1 MGVFSFLSRATTWW
15 NRETLGTQ
23 LHTWRRGVKVGKDG
37 SGNIFFRDKDD
48 RRRWVIFSGEVEAS
62 RVSAEWH
69 GWLHRT
75 WDEPPTE
82 KPLPKKSWE
91 IDHRPNVTGSLDSYK
106 PSGSLNRRD
115 IKERRD
121 YEAWSPERNNERE

>member
-23 LHTWRRGVKVGKDG
+23 LYTWRKGIKVGQDG

-48 RRRWVIFSGEVEAS
+48 SRRWVIFNGEVEAS

-75 WDEPPTE
+75 WDEPPSE

-121 YEAWSPERNNERE
+121 YEAWSPE

>member
-23 LHTWRRGVKVGKDG
+23 LYTWRKGIKVGEDG

-48 RRRWVIFSGEVEAS
+48 RRRWVIFNGEVEAS

-75 WDEPPTE
+75 WDKPPTE
-82 KPLPKKSWE
+82 MPLPKKSWE
-91 IDHRPNVTGSLDSYK
+91 IDHKPNVTGSLASYK
-106 PSGSLNRRD
+106 PVGSLNQRD
-115 IKERRD
+115 IKKRRD
-121 YEAWSPERNNERE
+121 YEAWRPE

>member
-1 MGVFSFLSRATTWW
+1 MGLLGFLSRATTWW

-23 LHTWRRGVKVGKDG
+23 LYTWRRGVKVGKDG
-37 SGNIFFRDKDD
+37 SGNIFVRDKDD
-48 RRRWVIFSGEVEAS
+48 RRRWVIFNGEVEAS

-121 YEAWSPERNNERE
+121 YEAWSPE

>member
-23 LHTWRRGVKVGKDG
+23 LYTWRKGVKVGEDG
-37 SGNIFFRDKDD
+37 AGNIFFRDKDD
-48 RRRWVIFSGEVEAS
+48 RRRWVIFNGEVEAS
-62 RVSAEWH
+62 LVSAEWH

-91 IDHRPNVTGSLDSYK
+91 IDHKPNVTGSLASYK
-106 PSGSLNRRD
+106 PSGSLKRRD

-121 YEAWSPERNNERE
+121 YEAWSPE

>member
-23 LHTWRRGVKVGKDG
+23 LYTWRKGVKVGEDG

-48 RRRWVIFSGEVEAS
+48 RRRWVIFNGEVEAS
-62 RVSAEWH
+62 RVSAEGH

-75 WDEPPTE
+75 WDAPPTE
-82 KPLPKKSWE
+82 TPLPKKSWE
-91 IDHRPNVTGSLDSYK
+91 IDHKPNVTGSLDSYK
-106 PSGSLNRRD
+106 PSGSLNQRD

-121 YEAWSPERNNERE
+121 YEAWSPE

>member
-1 MGVFSFLSRATTWW
+1 MGVFSLLSRATTWW

-23 LHTWRRGVKVGKDG
+23 LHTWRKGVKVGED
-37 SGNIFFRDKDD
+37 SAGNIFYRDKGD
-48 RRRWVIFSGEVEAS
+48 RRRWVIFNGEVEAS

-82 KPLPKKSWE
+82 RPLPKKSWE
-91 IDHRPNVTGSLDSYK
+91 IDHKPNVTGSLASYK
-106 PSGSLNRRD
+106 PSGSIKRPD

-121 YEAWSPERNNERE
+121 YEAWRPE

>member
-23 LHTWRRGVKVGKDG
+23 LYTWRKGIKVGEDG
-37 SGNIFFRDKDD
+37 SGNIFFRDKGD

-82 KPLPKKSWE
+82 KPLTKKSWE
-91 IDHRPNVTGSLDSYK
+91 IDHKPNVTGGLDSYK
-106 PSGSLNRRD
+106 PAGSLNRRD

-121 YEAWSPERNNERE
+121 YEAWSPE

>member
-15 NRETLGTQ
+15 KRETLGTQ
-23 LHTWRRGVKVGKDG
+23 LYTWRKGVKVGEDG
-37 SGNIFFRDKDD
+37 SGNIFFRDRED
-48 RRRWVIFSGEVEAS
+48 RRRWVIFNGEVEAS

-75 WDEPPTE
+75 WDQPPTE
-82 KPLPKKSWE
+82 HPLPKKSWE

-106 PSGSLNRRD
+106 PSGSLKRRD
-115 IKERRD
+115 IKKRRD
-121 YEAWSPERNNERE
+121 YEAWSPE

>member
-23 LHTWRRGVKVGKDG
+23 LYTWRKGVKVGEDG

-48 RRRWVIFSGEVEAS
+48 RRRWVIFNGEVEAS

-69 GWLHRT
+69 GWLHQT

-82 KPLPKKSWE
+82 KPLTKKSWE
-91 IDHRPNVTGSLDSYK
+91 IDHKPNVTGSLDSYK
-106 PSGSLNRRD
+106 PSGSLNRRE

-121 YEAWSPERNNERE
+121 YEAWSPE

>member
-23 LHTWRRGVKVGKDG
+23 LYTWRKGIKVGEDG

-48 RRRWVIFSGEVEAS
+48 RRRWVIFNGEVEAS
-62 RVSAEWH
+62 RVSANWH

-91 IDHRPNVTGSLDSYK
+91 IDHRPNVTGSLDSHK

-115 IKERRD
+115 IKKRRD
-121 YEAWSPERNNERE
+121 YEAWSPE

>member
-48 RRRWVIFSGEVEAS
+48 RRRWVIFNGEVEAS

-82 KPLPKKSWE
+82 KPLSKKSWE
-91 IDHRPNVTGSLDSYK
+91 IEHKPNVTGSLASYK
-106 PSGSLNRRD
+106 PSGSLKRRD
-115 IKERRD
+115 IEERRD
-121 YEAWSPERNNERE
+121 YEAWSPE

>member
-23 LHTWRRGVKVGKDG
+23 LYTWRKGIKVGEDG
-37 SGNIFFRDKDD
+37 SGNIFFRDKGD
-48 RRRWVIFSGEVEAS
+48 RRRWGFFSGEVEAS

-121 YEAWSPERNNERE
+121 YEAWSPE